1 MDVFEK
7 RNYETPDRLNDV
19 EIQLH
24 KMYRDSQK
32 TKNVDVIPGM
42 MVLHRKLV
50 TFTDDNVAIGPA
62 IFRVIAVNALVESSL
77 LEKMSSESSE
87 IPDADIL
94 NPIIVYVDLDWNV
107 YLCSYREFCDGR
119 FAILPQVARIK
130 DATPATLLAETE
142 RECQVRQIQLLKQLW
157 KQEYDRSGKLG
168 AELNRTQEELNKIR
182 EVLSPEPY
190 VSEDGNVN

>member
-7 RNYETPDRLNDV
+7 RNYETPERLNDV
-19 EIQLH
+19 EIELH
-24 KMYRDSQK
+24 KMYRSSQK
-32 TKNVDVIPGM
+32 TKNVDIIPGM

-50 TFTDDNVAIGPA
+50 TFNGDNMATGPA

-87 IPDADIL
+87 IPDVDIL
-94 NPIIVYVDLDWNV
+94 NPSVVYVDLDWNV
-107 YLCSYREFCDGR
+107 YLRSYNEFCDGR
-119 FAILPQVARIK
+119 FAILPQVTRIK

-142 RECQVRQIQLLKQLW
+142 RECQVRQIQLLKLLW

-168 AELNRTQEELNKIR
+168 AELNRAQEDVRKIR
-182 EVLSPEPY
+182 EVLTPDAY